1 MEQFFI
7 IFYLHKDGSKEFTVK
22 KVENSNDKMPEFSH
36 KITEYKISEPCN
48 GDPSISQMM
57 DYKSFN
63 NYTSIKDQ
71 LERWSQYGKY
81 FVIEIPDSIFKMV
94 EILFDNI
101 FICFRNFYKEKKL
114 RTSNNQSSQ
123 TLFGDYINVQTR
135 FDRQEIKYYEIT
147 DSGMNTLISLVD
159 GDDYKCIDRHF
170 SYNMYP
176 GRTTISKDYEVL
188 EKGTIDKLNDIFN
201 EKKDLIINIIEYIF
215 GKEYERAIDDIMDDF
230 WEEEERKYRRQIE
243 EERYR
248 EDNYDSY
255 DDY

>member
-22 KVENSNDKMPEFSH
+22 KVENSDDKRPEFSH
-36 KITEYKISEPCN
+36 KVTEYCISDLHR
-48 GDPSISQMM
+48 GDPSISKMTN
-57 DYKSFN
+57 YKNFRDN
-63 NYTSIKDQ
+63 NSIKDQ
-71 LERWSQYGKY
+71 LEDYSQYGKY
-81 FVIEIPDSIFKMV
+81 FITEIPDSIFKMV
-94 EILFDNI
+94 EILFDNV
-101 FICFRNFYKEKKL
+101 FTCFRNFYKEKKL
-114 RTSNNQSSQ
+114 RTSNNKSSQ
-123 TLFGDYINVQTR
+123 TVFGDYINVQTR
-135 FDRQEIKYYEIT
+135 FDRQELKYYEIT

-170 SYNMYP
+170 SYNMYT
-176 GRTTISKDYEVL
+176 GRTTIPEDYEAL
-188 EKGTIDKLNDIFN
+188 NEGTIGKLNDIFN

-215 GKEYERAIDDIMDDF
+215 GKEYERTIEDIMDDF